1 MKTLRQRLYEKYHWV
16 EAESNNFFPIHLI
29 KEVRVGLIFVWAFI
43 GLCIFWYIGF
53 EEPADPFSTP
63 MGIKPEWY
71 FLSQYQALKYFDK
84 LTGVIVT
91 MIGPAA
97 ILLFPFLTK
106 IYGSEL
112 DSQVPDKV
120 AKFRINVTLLIF
132 IVGWFSL
139 TGLAWVSETERT
151 IGGKEYHF
159 DLKGF
164 PHEVHEVSAE
174 HLPNNLQEHAC
185 ARCHASSNVKPK
197 KGVDIVNPYLKGVHF
212 EMAIFCQECHGGNPK
227 IPKEMGTLSAEDLK
241 KPEINKALR
250 KHAKKNTGF
259 KGAPRPAELGQ
270 YCGKCHENVVDNY
283 KDSLHNLATSG
294 EYSKEA
300 LENADEDDEEF
311 DEEEGDAP
319 SKPDFAYEYLGTMR
333 GCLDCHEIHGAQRAG
348 LRNFN
353 ERVLHAEYGRA
364 PYKGCESSECHQ
376 PAAVEKAKSIKE
388 RIVSV
393 TTELNTLQEEAHE
406 LAEKGVF
413 VSSKT
418 DKIFEKNAHAEK
430 ELRIVQHSMN
440 PQKIDAILHKKEKWI
455 AKVEED
461 VKVTEEVLH
470 SRYNFFIIFS
480 IYMFILI
487 LLISR
492 YINLMKEELDTPTEK
507 EESDIPFNL
516 DLKKKD

>member
-1 MKTLRQRLYEKYHWV
+1 MKTLRQRLFDKYHWK

-29 KEVRVGLIFVWAFI
+29 KEVRVGLIFFWVFI

-53 EEPADPFSTP
+53 EDPADPFSTP
-63 MGIKPEWY
+63 LGIKPEWY

-91 MIGPAA
+91 MIGPGA
-97 ILLFPFLTK
+97 IILFPFLTK

-112 DSQVPDKV
+112 SSEVPDKI

-132 IVGWFSL
+132 IFGWFTL
-139 TGLAWVSETERT
+139 TGLAWISETEQT
-151 IGGKEYHF
+151 INGKEYHF

-164 PHEVHEVSAE
+164 PHQIEEVSAE
-174 HLPNNLQEHAC
+174 HLPGNLDEHAC

-197 KGVDIVNPYLKGVHF
+197 KGSDIVNPYLTGVHY

-227 IPKEMGTLSAEDLK
+227 IPKDMLPLTDDELK
-241 KPEINKALR
+241 KPDVNKRLR

-259 KGAPRPAELGQ
+259 KGAPRPSMLGQ
-270 YCGKCHENVVDNY
+270 YCGKCHEKVVDNY
-283 KDSLHNLATSG
+283 KDSLHSLATSG

-311 DEEEGDAP
+311 DEEDAP
-319 SKPDFAYEYLGTMR
+319 PKPEFDYEYLGNMR

-353 ERVLHAEYGRA
+353 ERVLHEKYGRA

-376 PAAVEKAKSIKE
+376 SGAVEKAKSIKE
-388 RIVSV
+388 KIVSV
-393 TTELNTLQEEAHE
+393 TTEINNLEEEAHE

-418 DKIFEKNAHAEK
+418 DAIFEKNKKAEK
-430 ELRIVQHSMN
+430 ALRIAQHSMN
-440 PQKIDAILHKKEKWI
+440 PAKIDAVLNKKKKWI

-461 VKVTEEVLH
+461 VKLTEDTLH
-470 SRYNFFIIFS
+470 GRYNFFIYFS
-480 IYMFILI
+480 IYMFVLI
-487 LLISR
+487 LLVSR